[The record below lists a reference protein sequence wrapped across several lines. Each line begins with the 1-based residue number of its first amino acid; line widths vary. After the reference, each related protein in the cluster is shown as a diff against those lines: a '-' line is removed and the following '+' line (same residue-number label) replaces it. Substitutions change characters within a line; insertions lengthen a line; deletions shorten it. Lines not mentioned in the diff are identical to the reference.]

1 MADSSM
7 AYTRRVTE
15 WLGGSLLALA
25 ISTPAMAA
33 EDSDTVL
40 ESVVVTA
47 QKRQESIQSVPISI
61 TAIGTEQLEA
71 MRVRGVEDYVYSI
84 PNATFVN
91 SGPYYG
97 QTVSFRG
104 ISRISGKYE
113 VVSVA
118 VDDVSYGAINSNTIL
133 QSHLIDLERIEVLR
147 GPQGTLSGR
156 NALGG
161 SINLVTA
168 QPNPDE
174 YQLKLTGDF
183 ARFNTTLGKAVLNT
197 PLSDSVAMRISAYA
211 EHSDGSIKN
220 VGPAG
225 GNSGYD
231 NSGGRI
237 ALRWLVSDR
246 LTLDASFGT
255 EQRNRNFDSWTQG
268 YFTNPALQAA
278 NTAALESWGGTYLNQ
293 VDFFN
298 EVGNNGGNV
307 KKDIGEFT
315 RVEDTLSSFKATYD
329 LGQHELQLIY
339 GHFDYEVDY
348 REDYD
353 QTEYAWW
360 MTDRHNETQTDSA
373 ELRITSNYSGPI
385 NWVAGVSYLDETLDT
400 RAEDRIGAWA
410 HNGGTP
416 SFGGQDGGYVPAY
429 IAIGVDKMESLGF
442 FANLS
447 WSLNDVLRLSAGGR
461 YSIEKTE
468 YAAVN
473 VFDVVNPPLVDPI
486 LPASTDGEIKEFSPR
501 VALNYD
507 FTPDSTAYIQYSTGY
522 RAGYGNDT
530 RSVALGKPADVDP
543 EYLVNYEIGYKSRL
557 LNNRLNVS
565 AAVFYMDYDDL
576 QVPLLIPNG
585 TEGNTSGFTLGYDL
599 NAGSAHTQG
608 FELETSALI
617 TDGLRVDLG
626 VGYTD
631 AVIDKADI
639 NGVQYRDFDIPNVR
653 PWTAKAAATYTAP
666 FAGDLEATYRLDYTW
681 QDSLYWQGLITNEG
695 YFIDDFQTVNL
706 SATLKAAKWSV
717 SAYVTNA
724 LDEKYYESIGWVE
737 VGFRG
742 RMVYT
747 PPRLFG
753 LRVTYEIGDKK

>member
-1 MADSSM
+1 MGKSKAVGNCL
-7 AYTRRVTE
+7 VT
-15 WLGGSLLALA
+15 GSLLALA
-25 ISTPAMAA
+25 TSTVSLAA
-33 EDSDTVL
+33 QDSDTVVL

-71 MRVRGVEDYVYSI
+71 MRVQGVEDYVYSI

-91 SGPYYG
+91 SGPYWG

-118 VDDVSYGAINSNTIL
+118 VDDVSFGAINSNTIL
-133 QSHLIDLERIEVLR
+133 TSHLIDFERIEVLR

-168 QPNPDE
+168 RPNPDE

-183 ARFNTTLGKAVLNT
+183 ARFNTTFGKAVLNT
-197 PLSDSVAMRISAYA
+197 PLGDSLAMRISAYA
-211 EHSDGSIKN
+211 EHSDGAIKN
-220 VGPAG
+220 TGPAG
-225 GNSGYD
+225 GSSGYD

-237 ALRWLVSDR
+237 AFRMLATER
-246 LTLDASFGT
+246 LTLDASFGY
-255 EQRNRNFDSWTQG
+255 EQRNRNFDNWTTG
-268 YFTNPALQAA
+268 NFTSQDFQEIMVG
-278 NTAALESWGGTYLNQ
+278 ALESWGGQYLNQ
-293 VDFFN
+293 VDFFKD
-298 EVGNNGGNV
+298 VGNNGANV
-307 KKDIGEFT
+307 KKDVGEFT
-315 RVEDTLSSFKATYD
+315 RVEDTLASFKASYD
-329 LGQHELQLIY
+329 LGQHQLDLIY
-339 GHFDYEVDY
+339 GHFDYQVRY

-353 QTEYAWW
+353 QTEFAWW
-360 MTDRHNETQTDSA
+360 MTDRRNETQTDSA
-373 ELRITSNYSGPI
+373 ELRITSNYSGPL
-385 NWVAGVSYLDETLDT
+385 NWVAGISYLDETLET

-416 SFGGQDGGYVPAY
+416 SFGGQPGGYVPAY

-447 WSLNDVLRLSAGGR
+447 WNINDVLRLSAGGR

-468 YAAVN
+468 YASTN
-473 VFDVVNPPLVDPI
+473 VFDTVNPPLVDPL
-486 LPASTDGEIKEFSPR
+486 LPAATRGELKEFSPR

-507 FTPDSTAYIQYSTGY
+507 FSDDSTAYIQYSTGY
-522 RAGYGNDT
+522 RAGYGNDS
-530 RSVALGKPADVDP
+530 RSVSLGVPADVDA

-557 LNNRLNVS
+557 FDNRVNIS

-576 QVPLLIPNG
+576 QVPLTIHRDDPINPY
-585 TEGNTSGFTLGYDL
+585 GFTLGYDL

-608 FELETSALI
+608 FELETSALV
-617 TDGLRVDLG
+617 TNGLRLDLG

-631 AVIDKADI
+631 AVIDDANV
-639 NGVQYRDFDIPNVR
+639 NGVQYRNFDIPNVR

-666 FAGDLEATYRLDYTW
+666 FAGDLEASYRIDYTW
-681 QDSLYWQGLITNEG
+681 QDSLYWQGLLTNEG

-706 SATLKAAKWSV
+706 SATLKSDKRWSV

-753 LRVTYEIGDKK
+753 LRVTYELGGKK

>member
-1 MADSSM
+1 MVKPLLRSPRLAT
-7 AYTRRVTE
+7 AP
-15 WLGGSLLALA
+15 LLALA
-25 ISTPAMAA
+25 ITTPALAA
-33 EDSDTVL
+33 EDSEAVVL
-40 ESVVVTA
+40 EQIVVTA

-71 MRVRGVEDYVYSI
+71 MRVQGVEDYVYSI

-91 SGPYYG
+91 SGPYWG

-118 VDDVSYGAINSNTIL
+118 VDDVSYGAISSNTIL
-133 QSHLIDLERIEVLR
+133 TSHLIDFDRIEVLR

-168 QPNPDE
+168 QPNPNE

-183 ARFNTTLGKAVLNT
+183 ARFNTTLGKVVLNT
-197 PLSDSVAMRISAYA
+197 PLSDNLAMRVSAYA
-211 EHSDGSIKN
+211 EHSDGAIKN
-220 VGPAG
+220 IGPAG

-237 ALRWLVSDR
+237 AFRWLVSDR
-246 LTLDASFGT
+246 LTIDASFGS
-255 EQRNRNFDSWTQG
+255 EQRNRNFDNWTTG
-268 YFTNPALQAA
+268 NFTDPTIEAINLG
-278 NTAALESWGGTYLNQ
+278 ALESWGGTYLNQ
-293 VDFFN
+293 VDFFKD
-298 EVGNNGGNV
+298 VGNNGANV

-315 RVEDTLSSFKATYD
+315 RVEDTLSSFKVSYD
-329 LGQHELQLIY
+329 LGAHQIQLIY
-339 GHFDYEVDY
+339 GHFDYEVRY

-360 MTDRHNETQTDSA
+360 MTDRHNETKTDSA
-373 ELRITSNYSGPI
+373 ELRVTSNYDGPI
-385 NWVAGVSYLDETLDT
+385 NWVAGISYLDETFET

-410 HNGGTP
+410 HIGGTP
-416 SFGGQDGGYVPAY
+416 RYAGTEGGYVPAY
-429 IAIGVDKMESLGF
+429 IALGYDKMESLGF

-447 WSLNDVLRLSAGGR
+447 WNISDVLRLSAGGR
-461 YSIEKTE
+461 YSIEDTK
-468 YAAVN
+468 YASVN
-473 VFDVVNPPLVDPI
+473 VFDLVNPPLVDPV
-486 LPASTDGEIKEFSPR
+486 LPRTTDGEIKEFSPR
-501 VALNYD
+501 VAVNYD
-507 FTPDSTAYIQYSTGY
+507 FTPDQTAYVQYSTGY
-522 RAGYGNDT
+522 RAGYGNDSRT
-530 RSVALGKPADVDP
+530 VALGKPADVDP
-543 EYLVNYEIGYKSRL
+543 EYLVNYEVGYKGRL
-557 LNNRLNVS
+557 LNDRLNVS

-576 QVPLLIPNG
+576 QVPLTIPNG
-585 TEGNTSGFTLGYDL
+585 TEGNTSGFTLGYDV

-608 FELETSALI
+608 FELETSALV
-617 TDGLRVDLG
+617 TDGLRLDLG
-626 VGYTD
+626 VGYTE
-631 AVIDKADI
+631 AVIDQANI
-639 NGVQYRDFDIPNVR
+639 NGLEYRDFDIPNVR
-653 PWTAKAAATYTAP
+653 PWTVKAAATYSAP
-666 FAGDLEATYRLDYTW
+666 FAGNLEATYRLDYTW
-681 QDSLYWQGLITNEG
+681 QDELYWQGLLTNEG
-695 YFIDDFQTVNL
+695 YFIDNFQTVNL
-706 SATLKAAKWSV
+706 SATLKADKHWSV

-753 LRVTYEIGDKK
+753 LRVTYEIGGSK